1 MKKRKL
7 FKCIAIATAVILS
20 AQNLQGFAYAD
31 TLSAYTLTSAK
42 ICIDST
48 DSILQS
54 GGLLSHDGL
63 SDTADSHSLACA
75 SDTEA
80 ASKAILDAW
89 NNLDT
94 TVMLSAYNINRSDI
108 GTLYTNL
115 INEYPQYFYVKAYWS
130 YSYNMQDIVTS
141 VSISYNY
148 DTSTIESKRNKY
160 ETAVAKAIANIDSTW
175 SDLEKA
181 LYINDYLATN
191 CQYDTSYERHS
202 SYDALVDETAV
213 CQGYALAY
221 KDLANRVG

>member
-7 FKCIAIATAVILS
+7 FKCIAIATAVMLS

-31 TLSAYTLTSAK
+31 TLSAYTLTSDK
-42 ICIDST
+42 ISMDST

-54 GGLLSHDGL
+54 GGLLSQDGT
-63 SDTADSHSLACA
+63 SDTTGSHSHSLACA

-80 ASKAILDAW
+80 ASNAILDAW

-94 TVMLSAYNINRSDI
+94 TVKLSAYNINRSDI

-148 DTSTIESKRNKY
+148 DT
-160 ETAVAKAIANIDSTW
+160 
-175 SDLEKA
+175 
-181 LYINDYLATN
+181 
-191 CQYDTSYERHS
+191 
-202 SYDALVDETAV
+202 
-213 CQGYALAY
+213 
-221 KDLANRVG
+221 